1 MTHDSDI
8 DAALASLDGRRG
20 SMVPF
25 AGTWCLAPYPRT
37 QFADGRACTVLADD
51 DGLQTLVIAD
61 DGEVLIV
68 TDDGTTLVNTTI
80 QRFAACARAYTEAR
94 KQARH
99 IDEDDE
105 ETLEAHGE
113 QTLAT
118 FRGIDPAAVAGEN
131 QFWSVAAEELG
142 YGLTI

>member
-1 MTHDSDI
+1 MALDSDI
-8 DAALASLDGRRG
+8 DAALAGLGDRRG

-25 AGTWCLAPYPRT
+25 AGTWSLAPYPHT
-37 QFADGRACTVLADD
+37 QLADGRACTVLADD
-51 DGLQTLVIAD
+51 DGLQTLVVAD

-68 TDDGTTLVNTTI
+68 TDDGTELVNTTI
-80 QRFAACARAYTEAR
+80 ERFAACARAYAEAR

-105 ETLEAHGE
+105 ALEAHGE

-118 FRGIDPAAVAGEN
+118 LRGIDPAAVAGEN